1 MYIISFHTFF
11 SGNVNTLSSLNAM
24 EGEFHMRNF
33 ITAKILKVESP
44 IKYKNK
50 KSEEGTMLKAL
61 IADETASAKCLAY
74 DPKMFPLFQKDE
86 CIVLHDIIKKT
97 DG

>member
-1 MYIISFHTFF
+1 
-11 SGNVNTLSSLNAM
+11 M

-44 IKYKNK
+44 IKYKK

-86 CIVLHDIIKKT
+86 CIVLYDIIKKT

>member
-1 MYIISFHTFF
+1 
-11 SGNVNTLSSLNAM
+11 
-24 EGEFHMRNF
+24 
-33 ITAKILKVESP
+33 
-44 IKYKNK
+44 
-50 KSEEGTMLKAL
+50 MLKAL

-97 DG
+97 VG

>member
-1 MYIISFHTFF
+1 
-11 SGNVNTLSSLNAM
+11 
-24 EGEFHMRNF
+24 MRNF

-61 IADETASAKCLAY
+61 IADETASAKCIAY
-74 DPKMFPLFQKDE
+74 DPKMFPLFKQDE
-86 CIVLHDIIKKT
+86 CIVLHDIIKKKQT
-97 DG
+97 GKHLVKHKNQFLNFINLFITFLCM

>member
-1 MYIISFHTFF
+1 
-11 SGNVNTLSSLNAM
+11 M

-50 KSEEGTMLKAL
+50 TKKKNEEGTMLKAL

-86 CIVLHDIIKKT
+86 CIVLHDIMKKNRWVSIS
-97 DG
+97 